1 MRFELAL
8 LEQWVF
14 TTTNPAVHPQEVI
27 CRLRKTER
35 TTFLT
40 IRTLSHN
47 LACQQQA
54 RIRVSGN
61 VGVIMVPQEKC
72 EGVYEVVPYQ
82 NLELGLC
89 VVAENE
95 KTPRAADR
103 SRGTPIWQFLRA
115 RAAATPVV

>member
-14 TTTNPAVHPQEVI
+14 TTTNPVVHPQEVI

-40 IRTLSHN
+40 IRTLFHN

-72 EGVYEVVPYQ
+72 EGVYEVVPQ

-95 KTPRAADR
+95 KRHERQIR
-103 SRGTPIWQFLRA
+103 SQGTPIWQFLRA
-115 RAAATPVV
+115 RAAATPVA

>member
-14 TTTNPAVHPQEVI
+14 TTTNPVVHPQEVI

-61 VGVIMVPQEKC
+61 VGVIMVPQEKS

-89 VVAENE
+89 V
-95 KTPRAADR
+95 
-103 SRGTPIWQFLRA
+103 S
-115 RAAATPVV
+115 